1 MLTNIARGKRYK
13 YVNREPK
20 NYYTDPEVNKLTD
33 GKYEFSWENM
43 IGWDSLQETIIIE
56 VDLEEIRKG
65 VVGAS
70 AYSIMAAPA
79 SVGLPA
85 SISVEVSLDG
95 KVYKSLGQALR
106 NPVKL
111 VDNSLFE
118 YSIKFAPL
126 TLRYIRYIIEPSK
139 NAGWCMLTELK
150 VWQEEE
156 AATNYQTPSPFL
168 TWPRVINLSAD
179 SATIDWTMQEEVFC
193 TCCYTSSPIDKR
205 PEPIVLEPN
214 RKQELNLNNL
224 LPDTDYS
231 LIIQAQDSFYTLSFH
246 TEAIAILRGPILGIN
261 TRNNLLIS
269 FESNASLNSL
279 LEYWPSNN
287 NQQVFV
293 ATPKETRHKEA
304 VHYVSSFNSLEPGE
318 KYCYR
323 LILKS
328 QPSTLTSSTFEF
340 IAPIS
345 EQNATI
351 RFLVL
356 GDTQHALSQA
366 EVVEEMKK
374 IDDFNFL
381 LHVGDLVNQPGNEL
395 DWVALFKYTGS
406 LIAKAPFLP
415 TLGNHEDHHERYFK
429 YFDLPGNKE
438 YYSVNYGPLQ
448 IFCLDS
454 TKGGPISLEQRE
466 WLVKELEACTK
477 PYKIVFCHHPIFM
490 NYETGETWA
499 ESASDL
505 SNLFSKNQVALVFG
519 GHAHIYD
526 HVEKAG
532 VHYVVTGGGGGYQIA
547 KSKSPFGAPLHFLE
561 VLVNSQGITV
571 RALKPGGD
579 KVDEFTI
586 TKGNEF

>member
-1 MLTNIARGKRYK
+1 MLTNIARGKRYR

-56 VDLEEIRKG
+56 VDLEEIREG

-70 AYSIMAAPA
+70 AFSIMAAPA

-85 SISVEVSLDG
+85 SISVEVSQDG
-95 KVYKSLGQALR
+95 EVYSPLGQALR
-106 NPVKL
+106 NPAKL

-126 TLRYIRYIIEPSK
+126 ALRYIRYIIEPSK

-156 AATNYQTPSPFL
+156 AVTNSKTPSAFL

-193 TCCYTSSPIDKR
+193 TCSYTSSPINKR
-205 PEPIVLEPN
+205 QESIVLEPN
-214 RKQELNLNNL
+214 RKQELVLNNL

-231 LIIQAQDSFYTLSFH
+231 LIIQVQDNSYTLSFH
-246 TEAIAILRGPILGIN
+246 TEPLAILRGPILGIN
-261 TRNNLLIS
+261 DENNLQIS
-269 FESNASLNSL
+269 FESNASVNSL

-293 ATPKETRHKEA
+293 ATLKETRHKET
-304 VHYVSSFNSLEPGE
+304 VHYVSSFNGLEPGE

-323 LILKS
+323 LLLKS
-328 QPSTLTSSTFEF
+328 QENTLSSSKFEF
-340 IAPIS
+340 IAPTS
-345 EQNATI
+345 ELNAAI

-395 DWVALFKYTGS
+395 DWTALFNYTGS
-406 LIAKAPFLP
+406 LMAKAPFLP

-429 YFDLPGNKE
+429 YFDLPGKKE
-438 YYSVNYGPLQ
+438 CYSVDYGPLQ

-454 TKGGPISLEQRE
+454 TKEGPIDLGQRE
-466 WLVKELEACTK
+466 WLARELEASKK
-477 PYKIVFCHHPIFM
+477 PFKIVFCHHPIFM
-490 NYETGETWA
+490 NYETRETWS

-505 SNLFSKNQVALVFG
+505 GNLFSKNKVALVFG

-571 RALKPGGD
+571 RAIKPGGD
-579 KVDEFTI
+579 IVEEFSI
-586 TKGNEF
+586 RDIEF